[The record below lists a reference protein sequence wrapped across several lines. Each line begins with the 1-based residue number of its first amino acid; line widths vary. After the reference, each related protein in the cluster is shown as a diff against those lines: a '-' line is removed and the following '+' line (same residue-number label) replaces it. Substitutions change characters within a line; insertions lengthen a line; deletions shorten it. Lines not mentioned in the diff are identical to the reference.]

1 MICKYCNQ
9 EMIKDDVDFRFK
21 GNKDIYWLCE
31 CGGSCV
37 EEIRFSKTFK
47 LEWFKEDIENVKN

>member
-1 MICKYCNQ
+1 MTCKYCNQ

-47 LEWFKEDIENVKN
+47 LEWFKEEV